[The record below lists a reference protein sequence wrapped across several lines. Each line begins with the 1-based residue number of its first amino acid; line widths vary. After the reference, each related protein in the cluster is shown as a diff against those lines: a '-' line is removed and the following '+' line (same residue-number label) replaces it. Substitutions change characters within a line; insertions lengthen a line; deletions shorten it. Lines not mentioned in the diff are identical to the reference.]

1 MQHQVSQGFL
11 RVLIPGVNWVPS
23 PRQPTLSPVGVN
35 KRRYLRIY
43 SASRGAR
50 CLLSFLLYWM
60 FLSLGGPLVFQS
72 NSNTDTITH
81 SPSSPNFPPC
91 ATMFLPRCVFLF
103 FSLLGF
109 ACLFSFSF
117 FFFLSHLC
125 FLPQTDTQT
134 YCFQFTEGSSP
145 EENLGVEQT
154 QQQGPPSIKHGTS
167 NTMMTSE
174 REINT
179 VWMSERAQRRT
190 NKWWIQWLRLSAP
203 AALSSGLPPL

>member
-1 MQHQVSQGFL
+1 MSSLFPPVLDVPFARGPSCLPIKLKHRHNHTLSILSQFPP
-11 RVLIPGVNWVPS
+11 VCYDVPS
-23 PRQPTLSPVGVN
+23 SLCV
-35 KRRYLRIY
+35 
-43 SASRGAR
+43 
-50 CLLSFLLYWM
+50 SF
-60 FLSLGGPLVFQS
+60 FLSVGL
-72 NSNTDTITH
+72 
-81 SPSSPNFPPC
+81 C
-91 ATMFLPRCVFLF
+91 LPF
-103 FSLLGF
+103 F
-109 ACLFSFSF
+109 FSF

-125 FLPQTDTQT
+125 FLSQTDTQT